1 MNIWYMFLLTK
12 VLKVYKYI
20 IQLLL
25 QVTNLNLKHE
35 CGREV
40 SYCVGYCIDV
50 TETLIVFAGVSTQV
64 L

>member
-1 MNIWYMFLLTK
+1 MNIWYMVLLTK
-12 VLKVYKYI
+12 VLKVCKYI

-50 TETLIVFAGVSTQV
+50 TETLIVFAGV
-64 L
+64 

>member
-1 MNIWYMFLLTK
+1 MNIWYMVLLTK
-12 VLKVYKYI
+12 VLKVCKYI

-40 SYCVGYCIDV
+40 SYCVGYCNDV
-50 TETLIVFAGVSTQV
+50 TETLIVFAGV
-64 L
+64 

>member
-1 MNIWYMFLLTK
+1 MNYIWYMFLLTK
-12 VLKVYKYI
+12 VLTVYKYI

-40 SYCVGYCIDV
+40 YYCVGYCIDV
-50 TETLIVFAGVSTQV
+50 TETLIVFAGV
-64 L
+64 

>member
-1 MNIWYMFLLTK
+1 MNYIWYMFLLTK

-20 IQLLL
+20 LQLLL

-40 SYCVGYCIDV
+40 YYCVGYCIDV
-50 TETLIVFAGVSTQV
+50 TETLIFFAGV
-64 L
+64 

>member
-12 VLKVYKYI
+12 VLKVCKCI
-20 IQLLL
+20 CLIQLLL

-40 SYCVGYCIDV
+40 SYRVGYCIDV
-50 TETLIVFAGVSTQV
+50 TETLIVFAGV
-64 L
+64 